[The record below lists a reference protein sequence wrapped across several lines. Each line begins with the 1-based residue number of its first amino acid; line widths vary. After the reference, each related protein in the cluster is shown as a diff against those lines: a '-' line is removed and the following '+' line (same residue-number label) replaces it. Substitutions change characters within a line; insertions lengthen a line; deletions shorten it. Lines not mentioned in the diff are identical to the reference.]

1 MTSQENSAARER
13 NIPQTQRSV
22 GEGST
27 GREAARPV
35 SGPRRRHEIQG
46 GGPSII
52 RFIDSAYPRSSPAR
66 LRLILLF

>member
-1 MTSQENSAARER
+1 MTNQEDSGAKEW

-35 SGPRRRHEIQG
+35 SGPRRLHEIQG
-46 GGPSII
+46 GGSSII

-66 LRLILLF
+66 FRLILLF